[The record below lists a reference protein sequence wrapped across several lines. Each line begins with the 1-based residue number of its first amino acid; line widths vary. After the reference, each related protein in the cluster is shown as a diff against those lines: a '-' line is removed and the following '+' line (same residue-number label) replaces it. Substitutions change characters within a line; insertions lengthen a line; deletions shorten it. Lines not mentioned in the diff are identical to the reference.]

1 MTDLEIHQPD
11 ADGTGGRTADSASKT
26 KADAEADGGDGPDG
40 AREGVRPDAGSA
52 EDSEVAEDAEDAGSV
67 ADSEAAEET
76 AGETV
81 EEAPANASA
90 SASVEAAPPPG
101 RRWVLWGAGG
111 ITVLVLAADL
121 LTRGVNA
128 FEPIPSVRRMVNVD
142 LEANI
147 ATWWNSTLLL
157 AVAGVALAA
166 ALLSGRD
173 ARPGRLSWLGFSAA
187 TALLSIDETVSLHE
201 RLGEVG
207 KAWKDTAGVAL
218 PSHAWVLPGAL
229 LAVAGVV
236 VAVVWARRL
245 PRDLRYGLLG
255 ALGVYLGGALVVEAF
270 NGWAH
275 KNDHSLT
282 LMLGTIVEE
291 GLEMGA
297 CVVALAVL
305 GRYVVLEHDPVTGR
319 TTAPCLTRGALRPGR
334 AAVRR
339 HSARRTGC
347 LSTVFSFSGRARR
360 GSLR

>member
-11 ADGTGGRTADSASKT
+11 ADGTGGRTADSVSKT

-40 AREGVRPDAGSA
+40 ARGGVRPDAGSA
-52 EDSEVAEDAEDAGSV
+52 EDSEVAEDAGSV
-67 ADSEAAEET
+67 ADSETAGEAAEEDDEEAT
-76 AGETV
+76 AGAS
-81 EEAPANASA
+81 EAPASA
-90 SASVEAAPPPG
+90 SASVEAALPPG

-121 LTRGVNA
+121 LTRGFNA
-128 FEPIPSVRRMVNVD
+128 FEPIPGVRRMVNVD

-187 TALLSIDETVSLHE
+187 TALLSVDETVSLHE

-218 PSHAWVLPGAL
+218 PSHAWVLPGAI

-319 TTAPCLTRGALRPGR
+319 TTALLR
-334 AAVRR
+334 
-339 HSARRTGC
+339 S
-347 LSTVFSFSGRARR
+347 
-360 GSLR
+360 

>member
-11 ADGTGGRTADSASKT
+11 ADGTGGEAADSASKT

-40 AREGVRPDAGSA
+40 AREGVRPGAGSA
-52 EDSEVAEDAEDAGSV
+52 EDSEVAEDAGSAGS
-67 ADSEAAEET
+67 AEDSETAEEP
-76 AGETV
+76 AGEAV
-81 EEAPANASA
+81 EEASEEDVEEAAAGASEAPAA
-90 SASVEAAPPPG
+90 EAAPPPG
-101 RRWVLWGAGG
+101 RRWVLRGAGG

-121 LTRGVNA
+121 VTRGINA
-128 FEPIPSVRRMVNVD
+128 FEPIPGVRRMVNVD

-187 TALLSIDETVSLHE
+187 TALLSVDETVSLHE

-319 TTAPCLTRGALRPGR
+319 TTALLR
-334 AAVRR
+334 
-339 HSARRTGC
+339 S
-347 LSTVFSFSGRARR
+347 
-360 GSLR
+360 

>member
-11 ADGTGGRTADSASKT
+11 AEGTGGRTADSASKT
-26 KADAEADGGDGPDG
+26 KADAAADGGDGPSG
-40 AREGVRPDAGSA
+40 AREGAHPGAGATEADATGEDATPDATG
-52 EDSEVAEDAEDAGSV
+52 EDA
-67 ADSEAAEET
+67 AA
-76 AGETV
+76 V
-81 EEAPANASA
+81 
-90 SASVEAAPPPG
+90 PPPG

-121 LTRGVNA
+121 LTRGFNH

-187 TALLSIDETVSLHE
+187 TALLSVDETVSLHE

-218 PSHAWVLPGAL
+218 PSHAWVLPGAI

-282 LMLGTIVEE
+282 LMLGTLVEE

-305 GRYVVLEHDPVTGR
+305 GRYVVLEHDPVSGR
-319 TTAPCLTRGALRPGR
+319 ITALLRSER
-334 AAVRR
+334 E
-339 HSARRTGC
+339 H
-347 LSTVFSFSGRARR
+347 SGRAGQRSAVTPPVR
-360 GSLR
+360 QAA

>member
-11 ADGTGGRTADSASKT
+11 ADGTGGRTADSVSKT
-26 KADAEADGGDGPDG
+26 KADAEADGGDGPGG

-67 ADSEAAEET
+67 ADSETAGEAAEEDEEAT
-76 AGETV
+76 AGAS
-81 EEAPANASA
+81 EAPASANASA
-90 SASVEAAPPPG
+90 SSSVEAAPPPG

-121 LTRGVNA
+121 LTRGFNA
-128 FEPIPSVRRMVNVD
+128 FEPIPGVRRMVNVD

-187 TALLSIDETVSLHE
+187 TALLSVDETVSLHE

-218 PSHAWVLPGAL
+218 PSHAWVLPGAI

-319 TTAPCLTRGALRPGR
+319 TTAVLRSESAESSGRGGQRSGVTPPVGR
-334 AAVRR
+334 AA
-339 HSARRTGC
+339 
-347 LSTVFSFSGRARR
+347 
-360 GSLR
+360 

>member
-11 ADGTGGRTADSASKT
+11 ADGTGGRAADSASKT
-26 KADAEADGGDGPDG
+26 KADAEADGGDGPSEV
-40 AREGVRPDAGSA
+40 REGIRPGA
-52 EDSEVAEDAEDAGSV
+52 
-67 ADSEAAEET
+67 EAAET
-76 AGETV
+76 A
-81 EEAPANASA
+81 EAGAEVVAEA
-90 SASVEAAPPPG
+90 DAEAAQAAEAAPAPPVE
-101 RRWVLWGAGG
+101 RLTPPARSWVLWGAGG

-121 LTRGVNA
+121 LTRGFNH
-128 FEPIPSVRRMVNVD
+128 FEPIPSIRRMVNVD
-142 LEANI
+142 LEANL
-147 ATWWNSTLLL
+147 ATWWNSALLL
-157 AVAGVALAA
+157 SVAGVALAA

-187 TALLSIDETVSLHE
+187 TATLSIDETVSLHE

-207 KAWKDTAGVAL
+207 KSWKDTAGVAL
-218 PSHAWVLPGAL
+218 PSHAWVLPGAI

-282 LMLGTIVEE
+282 LMLGTLVEE

-319 TTAPCLTRGALRPGR
+319 TSAFLRTERPERPGR
-334 AAVRR
+334 SKRSER
-339 HSARRTGC
+339 PGRSKR
-347 LSTVFSFSGRARR
+347 SGRPKRSERAVTPSVRQAA
-360 GSLR
+360 